1 MEGKGRVLISPHFI
15 QDQDQDQDPYTWQ
28 VKLEVAQ
35 LGMAHGHEMV

>member
-15 QDQDQDQDPYTWQ
+15 QDQDQDPYTWQ